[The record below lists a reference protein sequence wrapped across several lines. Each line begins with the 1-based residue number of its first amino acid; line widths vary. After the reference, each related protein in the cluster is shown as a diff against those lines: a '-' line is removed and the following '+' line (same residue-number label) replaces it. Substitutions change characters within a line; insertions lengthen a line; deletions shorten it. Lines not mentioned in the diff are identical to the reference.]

1 MKRPPLR
8 SRFWRAAVCPSLQF
22 GRGVATN
29 LKASVLPQKADTLQN
44 QWRSVSDMAKKKPR
58 VLIAE
63 DEAHVRRLLRSILES
78 INCEIA
84 GEAEDGAAAVSQ
96 YMKLKPHMLL
106 LDINMPVK
114 TGKAALA
121 EVRKRHANAFVIM
134 ITSLADK
141 DTVEECR
148 KLGASGF
155 IRKDLPID
163 EIKAVIRKT
172 WRAYRE
178 AMSQEAGADK

>member
-1 MKRPPLR
+1 
-8 SRFWRAAVCPSLQF
+8 
-22 GRGVATN
+22 
-29 LKASVLPQKADTLQN
+29 
-44 QWRSVSDMAKKKPR
+44 MAKKKPR

-78 INCEIA
+78 INCEIV
-84 GEAEDGAAAVSQ
+84 GEAENGEDATAQ
-96 YMKLKPHMLL
+96 YLGKKPHMLL

-114 TGKAALA
+114 SGKSALA
-121 EVRKRHANAFVIM
+121 EIKKRHPNAFVIM

-141 DTVEECR
+141 DTIEDCR
-148 KLGASGF
+148 KLGAAGF

-163 EIKAVIRKT
+163 EIKTVIVKT

-178 AMSQEAGADK
+178 AMADSGKDLR